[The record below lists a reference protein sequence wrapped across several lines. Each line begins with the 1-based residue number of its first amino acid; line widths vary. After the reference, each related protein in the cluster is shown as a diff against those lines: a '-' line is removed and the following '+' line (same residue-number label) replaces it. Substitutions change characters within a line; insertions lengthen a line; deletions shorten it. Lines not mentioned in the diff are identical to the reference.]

1 VTVSEPPPPGESS
14 VRGSAAIVAAHR
26 PDVGDVG
33 AAVTLLDEDEE
44 HPAATSAATKA
55 RAVANRAMRVSV
67 NMTAVLPD
75 VHGFNTIG
83 WMPCR
88 AAIAALAETF
98 QERCISPGNA
108 RYRRLA
114 TVQTGRQRLASRLLS
129 YRARGKIRRMPR
141 RLSLLLAAGCL
152 ASVICLA
159 PLSAHGADPLA
170 DRIAAL
176 TKGFKGT
183 VYLYAKNL
191 TTGRDFDLWGDTK
204 VRTASTIKLPIL
216 CALESLVAAGK
227 VRWDERIV
235 LKPED
240 KVSGSG
246 VLGSLADGTDLT
258 VRNLATLMI
267 IVSDNTAT
275 NLIVDRITAD
285 AVNDY
290 LDTIGLT
297 QTRSNRKVRGDGT
310 KLAAPSG
317 WSKAGQIEENKRFG
331 LGVSTPREMVK
342 LLELLHQGKMVSPAA
357 SKDVIEILKLQQ
369 FKTGIGRHTPES
381 VTVASKSGSLDAL
394 RSDVGIA
401 YTKAGPI
408 ALAITV
414 DGMPDID
421 YSPDNVGEQLIWQ
434 ITSVLLDGLSG
445 S

>member
-1 VTVSEPPPPGESS
+1 M
-14 VRGSAAIVAAHR
+14 
-26 PDVGDVG
+26 
-33 AAVTLLDEDEE
+33 
-44 HPAATSAATKA
+44 A
-55 RAVANRAMRVSV
+55 RAAAACASRVSV
-67 NMTAVLPD
+67 NLTALPPNM
-75 VHGFNTIG
+75 HGFNTIG
-83 WMPCR
+83 FMPCR
-88 AAIAALAETF
+88 GAMTALARIFE
-98 QERCISPGNA
+98 ERSISPGSTRSN
-108 RYRRLA
+108 
-114 TVQTGRQRLASRLLS
+114 ASRLCKQDASRGASRLMS
-129 YRARGKIRRMPR
+129 CRARGKIRRMSHR
-141 RLSLLLAAGCL
+141 RAFLLAAGCL
-152 ASVICLA
+152 ASVLCLA
-159 PLSAHGADPLA
+159 PLSARAAEPLA

-176 TKGFKGT
+176 TKNFRGT

-191 TTGRDFDLWGDTK
+191 TTGREFDLAGDTK

-227 VRWDERIV
+227 VKWDEKIV

-246 VLGSLADGTDLT
+246 VLGSLTDGTDLT

-275 NLIVDRITAD
+275 NLILDRITAD

-369 FKTGIGRHTPES
+369 FKTGIGRHTPEA

-408 ALAITV
+408 AIAITV

-434 ITSVLLDGLSG
+434 ITSALLDGLSA